1 MDRLA
6 AMQTFVKVIETGS
19 FSAAARQL
27 RVGQPAVSKLVA
39 QLEER
44 LGVSLLLRSSR
55 SFSATEAG
63 RVFYERAKLAVAEA
77 DEAELAARGA
87 GADLV
92 GRLRVSAAVTFTRLK
107 IVPKLGQFLA
117 QHPKLEIELIL
128 DDRNVDLVG
137 EGIDVALR
145 MGVMT
150 DSALTARRIGQSRR
164 RVVGTPTYFARAG
177 APLEPRDLE
186 RHEAIIY
193 TQRGGGAAWIFV
205 KDGVEES
212 VALNGRIRSTAAE
225 AVREAV
231 LADLGL
237 TIASDAMLGVELE
250 SGVVREV
257 LADWRLPSIDIWA
270 IFPTGRRASAKAR
283 AFAAFVEGEL
293 GAEAGERRDAERHI
307 RLPGQPP

>member
-27 RVGQPAVSKLVA
+27 RLGQPAVSKTVA

-44 LGVSLLLRSSR
+44 LGTSLLLRSSR

-63 RVFYERAKLAVAEA
+63 RIFYERAKLAIAEA

-87 GADLV
+87 GAGLV

-107 IVPKLGQFLA
+107 IVPKLGRFLA
-117 QHPKLEIELIL
+117 QHPKLEIELVL

-137 EGIDVALR
+137 EGVDVALR
-145 MGVMT
+145 MGVLT
-150 DSALTARRIGQSRR
+150 NSALTGRRIGRSRR
-164 RVVGTPTYFARAG
+164 RVVATPGYFARAG

-193 TQRGGGAAWIFV
+193 TQRGGGAAWTFV
-205 KDGVEES
+205 KNGVEES
-212 VALNGRIRSTAAE
+212 VALSGRIRSTAAE

-237 TIASDAMLGVELE
+237 AVASDGMLGVELK
-250 SGVVREV
+250 SGAVREV

-270 IFPTGRRASAKAR
+270 VFPTGRRASAKAR

-293 GAEAGERRDAERHI
+293 EAEG
-307 RLPGQPP
+307 

>member
-6 AMQTFVKVIETGS
+6 AMQTFVKVIDTGS

-27 RVGQPAVSKLVA
+27 RVGQPAVSKTVA
-39 QLEER
+39 QIEER
-44 LGVSLLLRSSR
+44 LGVTLLLRTSR
-55 SFSATEAG
+55 SLGATEAG
-63 RVFYERAKLAVAEA
+63 QIFYERAKLTIADA

-87 GADLV
+87 GAGLV

-107 IVPKLGQFLA
+107 IVPKLGRFLA
-117 QHPKLEIELIL
+117 QHPKLEIDLIL

-145 MGVMT
+145 MGVLT
-150 DSALTARRIGQSRR
+150 DSGVTARRIASIRR
-164 RVVGTPTYFARAG
+164 RVVGTPAYFARAG

-193 TQRGGGAAWIFV
+193 TQGGGVAWSFV
-205 KDGVEES
+205 KDGVEQT
-212 VALNGRIRSTAAE
+212 VALAGRIRSTAAE

-237 TIASDAMLGVELE
+237 AVASDGMLGNELR
-250 SGVVREV
+250 SGLVVEV
-257 LADWRLPSIDIWA
+257 LADWRLPSIDVWA
-270 IFPTGRRASAKAR
+270 VFPGGRRASAKAR
-283 AFAAFVEGEL
+283 AFAAFVEREL
-293 GAEAGERRDAERHI
+293 TIDAEAEG
-307 RLPGQPP
+307 

>member
-6 AMQTFVKVIETGS
+6 AMQTFIKVIETGS

-27 RVGQPAVSKLVA
+27 RVGQPAVSKTVA

-44 LGVSLLLRSSR
+44 LGLSLLMRSSR

-63 RVFYERAKLAVAEA
+63 QIFYEHAKLAIAQV

-87 GADLV
+87 GAGLT
-92 GRLRVSAAVTFTRLK
+92 GRLRVSAGVTFARRE
-107 IVPKLGQFLA
+107 IVPKLGAFLA

-145 MGVMT
+145 MGALA
-150 DSALTARRIGQSRR
+150 DSALSARKIAATRR
-164 RVVGTPTYFARAG
+164 RVVGTPAYFARAG
-177 APLEPRDLE
+177 VPHAPADLAD
-186 RHEAIIY
+186 HEAVIY
-193 TQRGGGAAWIFV
+193 TQRGGGAAWTFFR
-205 KDGVEES
+205 DGVEQS
-212 VALNGRIRSTAAE
+212 VALSGRIRSTAAE

-237 TIASDAMLGVELE
+237 AVASDGMLGMELR
-250 SGVVREV
+250 SGAVREV
-257 LADWRLPSIDIWA
+257 LSDWKLPSIDIWA
-270 IFPTGRRASAKAR
+270 VFPTGRRASAKAR
-283 AFAAFVEGEL
+283 AFASFVERQL
-293 GAEAGERRDAERHI
+293 ASEAD
-307 RLPGQPP
+307 L

>member
-6 AMQTFVKVIETGS
+6 AMQTFVKVIDTGS

-27 RVGQPAVSKLVA
+27 RVGQPAVSKTVA
-39 QLEER
+39 QIEER
-44 LGVSLLLRSSR
+44 LGVTLLLRTSR
-55 SFSATEAG
+55 SLGATEAG
-63 RVFYERAKLAVAEA
+63 QIFYERAKLTIADA

-87 GADLV
+87 GAGLV

-107 IVPKLGQFLA
+107 IVPKLGRFLA
-117 QHPKLEIELIL
+117 QHPKLEIDLIL

-137 EGIDVALR
+137 EGVDIALR
-145 MGVMT
+145 MGALT
-150 DSALTARRIGQSRR
+150 DSGVTARRIASIRR
-164 RVVGTPTYFARAG
+164 RVVGTPAYFARAG

-193 TQRGGGAAWIFV
+193 TQGGGVAWSFV
-205 KDGVEES
+205 KDGVEQT
-212 VALNGRIRSTAAE
+212 VALAGRIRSTAAE

-237 TIASDAMLGVELE
+237 AVASDGMLGNELR
-250 SGVVREV
+250 SGLVVEV

-270 IFPTGRRASAKAR
+270 VFPGGRRASAKAR
-283 AFAAFVEGEL
+283 AFAAFVEREL
-293 GAEAGERRDAERHI
+293 AIDAEAEG
-307 RLPGQPP
+307 

>member
-1 MDRLA
+1 
-6 AMQTFVKVIETGS
+6 MQTFVTVIETGS

-27 RVGQPAVSKLVA
+27 RVGQPAVSKMVA

-44 LGVSLLLRSSR
+44 LGVTLLLRTSR

-63 RVFYERAKLAVAEA
+63 QIFYERAKLAIADA

-87 GADLV
+87 GAGLV
-92 GRLRVSAAVTFTRLK
+92 GRVRISAGVTFARLK
-107 IVPKLGQFLA
+107 IVPKLGRFLA

-145 MGVMT
+145 MGVLT
-150 DSALTARRIGQSRR
+150 DSALTARKIARIRR
-164 RVVGTPTYFARAG
+164 RVVGTPAYFARAG
-177 APLEPRDLE
+177 APLAPRDLE
-186 RHEAIIY
+186 GRQAIIY
-193 TQRGGGAAWIFV
+193 TQRGGGAAWTFV
-205 KDGVEES
+205 KDDVEER

-237 TIASDAMLGVELE
+237 AVASDAMLGIELE
-250 SGVVREV
+250 SGAVREV
-257 LADWRLPSIDIWA
+257 LADWRLPSIDISA
-270 IFPTGRRASAKAR
+270 VFPTGRRASAKAR
-283 AFAAFVEGEL
+283 AFAAFVEREL
-293 GAEAGERRDAERHI
+293 ATDAET
-307 RLPGQPP
+307 

>member
-27 RVGQPAVSKLVA
+27 RVGQPAVSKTVA

-44 LGVSLLLRSSR
+44 LGTSLLLRSSR

-87 GADLV
+87 GAGLV

-107 IVPKLGQFLA
+107 IMPKLGGFLA
-117 QHPKLEIELIL
+117 QNPKLEIELIL
-128 DDRNVDLVG
+128 DDRNVDLIG

-145 MGVMT
+145 MGALM
-150 DSALTARRIGQSRR
+150 DSAATARKMCRVRR
-164 RVVGTPTYFARAG
+164 RVVGTPAYFARAG
-177 APLEPRDLE
+177 TPLEPRDLE

-193 TQRGGGAAWIFV
+193 TQRGGGAAWTFV
-205 KDGVEES
+205 KNDAEES
-212 VALNGRIRSTAAE
+212 VALNGRIRTTAAE

-237 TIASDAMLGVELE
+237 AVASDAMLGVELE

-257 LADWRLPSIDIWA
+257 MTDWQLPSIDIWA
-270 IFPTGRRASAKAR
+270 VFPTGRRASAKAR
-283 AFAAFVEGEL
+283 AFADFVERALETE
-293 GAEAGERRDAERHI
+293 AEG
-307 RLPGQPP
+307 

>member
-27 RVGQPAVSKLVA
+27 RLGQPAVSKTVA

-44 LGVSLLLRSSR
+44 LGTSLLLRSSR

-63 RVFYERAKLAVAEA
+63 RIFYERAKLAIAEV

-87 GADLV
+87 GAGLV

-107 IVPKLGQFLA
+107 IVPKLGRFLA
-117 QHPKLEIELIL
+117 QHPELEIELIL

-137 EGIDVALR
+137 EGVDVALR
-145 MGVMT
+145 MGVLT
-150 DSALTARRIGQSRR
+150 DSALTGRRIGRSRR
-164 RVVGTPTYFARAG
+164 RVVATPAYFARAG
-177 APLEPRDLE
+177 VPLVPRDLE

-193 TQRGGGAAWIFV
+193 TQRGGGAAWTFV
-205 KDGVEES
+205 KNGVEES
-212 VALNGRIRSTAAE
+212 VALSGRVRSTAAE

-237 TIASDAMLGVELE
+237 AVASDGMLGVELK
-250 SGVVREV
+250 SGAVREA

-270 IFPTGRRASAKAR
+270 VFPTGRRASAKAR
-283 AFAAFVEGEL
+283 AFAAFVEREL
-293 GAEAGERRDAERHI
+293 EAEAEE
-307 RLPGQPP
+307 